1 MIYEPYLSAS
11 AIDRYLACS
20 GSAHLARVRSESAAA
35 QAGTDQ
41 HEVRLRPGWLP
52 DNVVRWFGSM
62 PKFEEGYG
70 VDSDY
75 DGPLTCGADV
85 TGSPIDCGGCQ
96 LHFGPPSTL
105 FFGAYTGRNYP
116 CPGPGWIVGSADAR
130 HCTSTTLSVGD
141 LKTGRAQ
148 LGGSL
153 GRPADSGQLRTLAY
167 LLLRYGQQVRPDWQ
181 PSRVRLAWFLDD
193 GDSVAIDD
201 AEISI
206 GDLRQWGNALLDK
219 ARRTRGATVP
229 TLSPSSHCDY
239 CPCFDA
245 CPVMG
250 GSIRRLLEIAA
261 DAPLSS
267 DRLIGAFTLVQRG
280 KREAESVSRA
290 ISSMLAQHGEAIGET
305 HVLKLT
311 SRKAR
316 IIDPE
321 KGLAALTEAIA
332 AQGHSDAS
340 EIARRCL
347 SQTMT
352 GESIKRG
359 LETDDA
365 EPIMKLLADAGAIT
379 ERRSAAFPSLVK
391 RRG

>member
-1 MIYEPYLSAS
+1 
-11 AIDRYLACS
+11 
-20 GSAHLARVRSESAAA
+20 
-35 QAGTDQ
+35 
-41 HEVRLRPGWLP
+41 
-52 DNVVRWFGSM
+52 M
-62 PKFEEGYG
+62 PKFEEAYG
-70 VDSDY
+70 VDSDCHS
-75 DGPLTCGADV
+75 DDSGAA
-85 TGSPIDCGGCQ
+85 SA
-96 LHFGPPSTL
+96 
-105 FFGAYTGRNYP
+105 FFGAYTGRQYP

-130 HCTSTTLSVGD
+130 HCTSTTISVGD

-153 GRPADSGQLRTLAY
+153 GKPEGSGQLRTLAY
-167 LLLRYGQQVRPDWQ
+167 LLLRYGQSVRHDWQ
-181 PSRVRLAWFLDD
+181 PSRVRLAWFLDN
-193 GDSVAIDD
+193 GSEISIDD
-201 AEISI
+201 AEINTE
-206 GDLRQWGNALLDK
+206 DLRSWGNALLDK

-250 GSIRRLLEIAA
+250 GSIRRLLEIAT

-267 DRLIGAFTLVQRG
+267 DRLIGAFTLVQRA

-316 IIDPE
+316 VIDPE

-332 AQGHSDAS
+332 KQGIGGVSAGDARA
-340 EIARRCL
+340 IASRCL

-379 ERRSAAFPSLVK
+379 ERQSAAFPSLVK

>member
-35 QAGTDQ
+35 QAGTEQ
-41 HEVRLRPGWLP
+41 HEARLRPGWFP
-52 DNVVRWFGSM
+52 DNLVRWFGAM
-62 PKFEEGYG
+62 PKFEEAYG
-70 VDSDY
+70 VDSDRQPIAQCVQS
-75 DGPLTCGADV
+75 DGV
-85 TGSPIDCGGCQ
+85 ECGGCDK
-96 LHFGPPSTL
+96 HYIPSSL
-105 FFGAYTGRNYP
+105 FFGAYTGRSYP

-130 HCTSTTLSVGD
+130 HCASTTISVGD

-153 GRPADSGQLRTLAY
+153 GKPEHSGQLRTLAY
-167 LLLRYGQQVRPDWQ
+167 LLLRYGQSVRHDWQ
-181 PSRVRLAWFLDD
+181 PSRVRLAWFLDN
-193 GDSVAIDD
+193 GSEVAIDD
-201 AEISI
+201 AEIAVD
-206 GDLRQWGNALLDK
+206 DLRQWGDDLLSK

-250 GSIRRLLEIAA
+250 GSIRRLLEIATE
-261 DAPLSS
+261 APLSS
-267 DRLIGAFTLVQRG
+267 DRLIGAFTLVQRA

-290 ISSMLAQHGEAIGET
+290 ISSMLVQHGEAIGET

-316 IIDPE
+316 VIDPT

-332 AQGHSDAS
+332 AQGNSDA
-340 EIARRCL
+340 ETIARRCL

-379 ERRSAAFPSLVK
+379 ERQSVAFPSLVK

>member
-35 QAGTDQ
+35 QAGTEQ
-41 HEVRLRPGWLP
+41 HEARLRPGWLP
-52 DNVVRWFGSM
+52 DNIVKWFGTT
-62 PKFEEGYG
+62 PKFEEAYG
-70 VDSDY
+70 VDSDARTNMSDN
-75 DGPLTCGADV
+75 DGNPLPYLQ
-85 TGSPIDCGGCQ
+85 SSI
-96 LHFGPPSTL
+96 

-130 HCTSTTLSVGD
+130 HCTSTTISVGD

-153 GRPADSGQLRTLAY
+153 GKPAESGQLRTLAY
-167 LLLRYGQQVRPDWQ
+167 LMLRYGQSVRHDWQ
-181 PSRVRLAWFLDD
+181 PSRVRLAWFLDN
-193 GDSVAIDD
+193 GSEISIDD
-201 AEISI
+201 AEINTE
-206 GDLRQWGNALLDK
+206 DLRSWGNALLDK

-250 GSIRRLLEIAA
+250 GSIRRLLEIAT

-267 DRLIGAFTLVQRG
+267 DRLIGAFTLVQRA
-280 KREAESVSRA
+280 KREAESVARA

-316 IIDPE
+316 VIDPE

-332 AQGHSDAS
+332 KQGNSDAAAV
-340 EIARRCL
+340 ARRCL

-359 LETDDA
+359 METDDA
-365 EPIMKLLADAGAIT
+365 EPIMALLAEAGAIT
-379 ERRSAAFPSLVK
+379 ERQSAAFPSLVK

>member
-35 QAGTDQ
+35 QAGTEQ
-41 HEVRLRPGWLP
+41 HEQRLRPGWFP
-52 DNVVRWFGSM
+52 DNLVRWFGAM
-62 PKFEEGYG
+62 PKFEEAYG
-70 VDSDY
+70 VDSDTHANLQT
-75 DGPLTCGADV
+75 DFHGNPFP
-85 TGSPIDCGGCQ
+85 S
-96 LHFGPPSTL
+96 PPSTL
-105 FFGAYTGRNYP
+105 FFGAYTNRQYP

-130 HCTSTTLSVGD
+130 HCTSTTISVGD

-153 GRPADSGQLRTLAY
+153 GKPANSGQLRTLAY
-167 LLLRYGQQVRPDWQ
+167 LLLRYGQAVKPDWQ
-181 PSRVRLAWFLDD
+181 PSRVRLAWFLDN
-193 GDSVAIDD
+193 GSEVAIDD
-201 AEISI
+201 AEIAVD
-206 GDLRQWGNALLDK
+206 DLRGWGDDLLSK

-250 GSIRRLLEIAA
+250 GSIRRLLEIATE
-261 DAPLSS
+261 APLSS
-267 DRLIGAFTLVQRG
+267 DRLIGAFTLVQRA

-316 IIDPE
+316 VIDPE

-332 AQGHSDAS
+332 KQGIGDAR
-340 EIARRCL
+340 EIASRCL

-365 EPIMKLLADAGAIT
+365 EPIMELLTQAGAIT
-379 ERRSAAFPSLVK
+379 ERQSAAFPSLVK

>member
-1 MIYEPYLSAS
+1 MPYEPYLSAS

-35 QAGTDQ
+35 QAGTEQ
-41 HEVRLRPGWLP
+41 HEQRLRPGWFP
-52 DNVVRWFGSM
+52 DNLVKWFGAV
-62 PKFEEGYG
+62 PKFEEAYG
-70 VDSDY
+70 VDSD
-75 DGPLTCGADV
+75 DGGV
-85 TGSPIDCGGCQ
+85 TPV
-96 LHFGPPSTL
+96 

-130 HCTSTTLSVGD
+130 HCTSTTISVGD

-153 GRPADSGQLRTLAY
+153 GKPADSGQLRTLAY
-167 LLLRYGQQVRPDWQ
+167 LLLRYGQSVKPGWQ
-181 PSRVRLAWFLDD
+181 PSRVRLAWFLDN
-193 GDSVAIDD
+193 GSEVAIDD
-201 AEISI
+201 AEIAVD
-206 GDLRQWGNALLDK
+206 DLRQWGDNLLGK

-229 TLSPSSHCDY
+229 TLSPTSHCDY

-250 GSIRRLLEIAA
+250 GSIRRLLEIATE
-261 DAPLSS
+261 APLSS
-267 DRLIGAFTLVQRG
+267 DRLIGAFTLVQRA

-290 ISSMLAQHGEAIGET
+290 ISSMLTKNGEAIGET

-316 IIDPE
+316 VIDPE

-332 AQGHSDAS
+332 KQGVDNAS
-340 EIARRCL
+340 EVARRCL

-365 EPIMKLLADAGAIT
+365 EPIMDLLAQAGAIM
-379 ERRSAAFPSLVK
+379 ERQSAAFPSLVK

>member
-20 GSAHLARVRSESAAA
+20 GSAHLARVRTESAAA

-41 HEVRLRPGWLP
+41 HEHRLRPGWLP
-52 DNVVRWFGSM
+52 DNIVRWFGTT
-62 PKFEEGYG
+62 PKFEEAYG
-70 VDSDY
+70 VDSD
-75 DGPLTCGADV
+75 DNSAVNWQRDFNGDPFP
-85 TGSPIDCGGCQ
+85 S
-96 LHFGPPSTL
+96 PPSVL
-105 FFGAYTGRNYP
+105 FFGAYTNRQYP

-130 HCTSTTLSVGD
+130 HCTSTTISVGD

-153 GRPADSGQLRTLAY
+153 GKPEESGQLRGLAY

-193 GDSVAIDD
+193 GDNVAIDD
-201 AEISI
+201 AEINI
-206 GDLRQWGNALLDK
+206 DDLRQWGNALLDK

-267 DRLIGAFTLVQRG
+267 DRLIGAFTLIQRA
-280 KREAESVSRA
+280 KREAESVGRA
-290 ISSMLAQHGEAIGET
+290 ISTMLTKNGEAIGET

-316 IIDPE
+316 VIDPE

-332 AQGHSDAS
+332 AQGVSDAAAV
-340 EIARRCL
+340 ARRCL

-365 EPIMKLLADAGAIT
+365 EPIMEILAKAGAIT
-379 ERRSAAFPSLVK
+379 ERQSAAFPSLVK

>member
-1 MIYEPYLSAS
+1 MIHEPYLSAS

-52 DNVVRWFGSM
+52 DNIVRWFGTT
-62 PKFEEGYG
+62 PKFEEAYG
-70 VDSDY
+70 VDSDCVASIDDPCSY
-75 DGPLTCGADV
+75 DYPFHP
-85 TGSPIDCGGCQ
+85 SP
-96 LHFGPPSTL
+96 SL
-105 FFGAYTGRNYP
+105 FFGAYTNRQYP

-130 HCTSTTLSVGD
+130 HCTSTAISVGD

-153 GRPADSGQLRTLAY
+153 GKPADSGQLRTLAY
-167 LLLRYGQQVRPDWQ
+167 LLLRYGQSVRPDWQ

-201 AEISI
+201 AEIAVD
-206 GDLRQWGNALLDK
+206 DLRGWGNNLLSR

-229 TLSPSSHCDY
+229 TLSPGSHCDY

-261 DAPLSS
+261 GESVTA
-267 DRLIGAFTLVQRG
+267 DRLIGAFTLVQRA
-280 KREAESVSRA
+280 KREAESVGRA

-316 IIDPE
+316 VIDPE

-332 AQGHSDAS
+332 AQGHADAS

-365 EPIMKLLADAGAIT
+365 EPIMEILAKAGAIT
-379 ERRSAAFPSLVK
+379 ERQSAAFPSLVK

>member
-1 MIYEPYLSAS
+1 VIYEPYLSAS

-52 DNVVRWFGSM
+52 DNIVRWFGAM
-62 PKFEEGYG
+62 PKFEEAYG
-70 VDSDY
+70 VDSDCVASADDPCSY
-75 DGPLTCGADV
+75 DYPFHP
-85 TGSPIDCGGCQ
+85 SPA
-96 LHFGPPSTL
+96 L
-105 FFGAYTGRNYP
+105 FFGAYTERNYP
-116 CPGPGWIVGSADAR
+116 CLGPGWIVGSADAR
-130 HCTSTTLSVGD
+130 HCTSTTISVGD

-153 GRPADSGQLRTLAY
+153 GKPADSGQLRGLAY

-201 AEISI
+201 AEINVD
-206 GDLRQWGNALLDK
+206 DLRGWGDSLLSR

-229 TLSPSSHCDY
+229 TLSPTSHCDY

-250 GSIRRLLEIAA
+250 GSIRRLLEIAT

-280 KREAESVSRA
+280 KREAESVQRA

-316 IIDPE
+316 VIDPE

-332 AQGHSDAS
+332 KQGHSDAS

-379 ERRSAAFPSLVK
+379 ERQSVAFPSLVK

>member
-35 QAGTDQ
+35 QAGTEQ
-41 HEVRLRPGWLP
+41 HEQRLRPGWFP
-52 DNVVRWFGSM
+52 DNLVRWFGAM
-62 PKFEEGYG
+62 PKFEEAYG
-70 VDSDY
+70 VDSDVH
-75 DGPLTCGADV
+75 GPANWQTDMEGN
-85 TGSPIDCGGCQ
+85 P
-96 LHFGPPSTL
+96 FPSQPSAL
-105 FFGAYTGRNYP
+105 FFGAYTNRQYP
-116 CPGPGWIVGSADAR
+116 CLGPGWIVGSADAR
-130 HCTSTTLSVGD
+130 HCTSTTISVGD

-153 GRPADSGQLRTLAY
+153 GKPADSGQLRTLAY
-167 LLLRYGQQVRPDWQ
+167 LLLRYGQSVRSDWQ
-181 PSRVRLAWFLDD
+181 PSRVRLAWFLDN
-193 GDSVAIDD
+193 GSEVAIDD
-201 AEISI
+201 AEITVD
-206 GDLRQWGNALLDK
+206 DLRQWGDDLLSK

-250 GSIRRLLEIAA
+250 GSIRRLLEIATE
-261 DAPLSS
+261 APLSS
-267 DRLIGAFTLVQRG
+267 DRLIGAFTLVQRA

-290 ISSMLAQHGEAIGET
+290 ISSMLVQHGEAIGET

-316 IIDPE
+316 VIDPT

-332 AQGHSDAS
+332 AQGNSDA
-340 EIARRCL
+340 ETIARRCL

-379 ERRSAAFPSLVK
+379 ERQSVAFPSLVK

>member
-1 MIYEPYLSAS
+1 MTIYEPYLSAS

-41 HEVRLRPGWLP
+41 HEQRLRPGWFP
-52 DNVVRWFGSM
+52 DNLVKWFGAM
-62 PKFEEGYG
+62 PKFEEAYG
-70 VDSDY
+70 VDSDAHTNLQT
-75 DGPLTCGADV
+75 DFHGNPFP
-85 TGSPIDCGGCQ
+85 S
-96 LHFGPPSTL
+96 PPSTL

-130 HCTSTTLSVGD
+130 HCTSTTISVGD

-153 GRPADSGQLRTLAY
+153 GKPEHSGQLRTLAY
-167 LLLRYGQQVRPDWQ
+167 LLLRYGQSVKPDWSPQ
-181 PSRVRLAWFLDD
+181 RIRLAWFLDN
-193 GDSVAIDD
+193 GSEVAIDD
-201 AEISI
+201 AEITVD
-206 GDLRQWGNALLDK
+206 DLRQWGDDLLSK

-267 DRLIGAFTLVQRG
+267 DRLIGAFTLVQRA
-280 KREAESVSRA
+280 KREAESVQRA

-305 HVLKLT
+305 HVLRLT

-316 IIDPE
+316 AIDPE

-332 AQGHSDAS
+332 AQGVVDAHTV
-340 EIARRCL
+340 ARRCL

-379 ERRSAAFPSLVK
+379 ERQSVAFPSLVK